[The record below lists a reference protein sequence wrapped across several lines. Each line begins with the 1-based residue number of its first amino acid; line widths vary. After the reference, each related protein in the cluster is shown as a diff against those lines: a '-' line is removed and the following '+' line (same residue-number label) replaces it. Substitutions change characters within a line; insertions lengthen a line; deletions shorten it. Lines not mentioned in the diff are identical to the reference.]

1 MLITILLL
9 VIIAL
14 LIRINI
20 KLGPIKKRDYVA
32 EAMERDR
39 QYKENKGE

>member
-9 VIIAL
+9 VI
-14 LIRINI
+14 I